1 MKNKKN
7 EYFYSLDFFRGFCG
21 YGVAISHLNAFVFKN
36 LYAEYISYLFVE
48 FFFILSGFVLY
59 PQLLK
64 VLDNKKNLITFF
76 KRRWL
81 RTIPLYLVVTVA
93 VTALTNNLFS
103 SDFFKYLTFVQ
114 KIFPNF
120 INNDYFP
127 VAWSLSIEEIFYLV
141 FPLILINLNK
151 SNFINYTV
159 GLILAFILLKFF
171 ASSYV
176 DANFLRTGSILRLDA
191 ILVGFILAHYKK
203 LIIINKVKIILIN
216 FALIL
221 LYLFNYD
228 FFMHS
233 ENSSNLNLIF
243 IALMQIT
250 GAFTLFSFIFLESL
264 IKKLKMKSLCLL
276 ISRQTYSIYL
286 IHIIFIYFL
295 DRLNFSIILSSIIY
309 IIALFTV
316 SLIIY
321 KYFEKPFLSLRPK
334 LK

>member
-103 SDFFKYLTFVQ
+103 SDFFKYLIFVQ

-141 FPLILINLNK
+141 FPL
-151 SNFINYTV
+151 
-159 GLILAFILLKFF
+159 LL
-171 ASSYV
+171 V
-176 DANFLRTGSILRLDA
+176 
-191 ILVGFILAHYKK
+191 
-203 LIIINKVKIILIN
+203 
-216 FALIL
+216 L
-221 LYLFNYD
+221 LL
-228 FFMHS
+228 
-233 ENSSNLNLIF
+233 
-243 IALMQIT
+243 
-250 GAFTLFSFIFLESL
+250 
-264 IKKLKMKSLCLL
+264 
-276 ISRQTYSIYL
+276 
-286 IHIIFIYFL
+286 
-295 DRLNFSIILSSIIY
+295 
-309 IIALFTV
+309 
-316 SLIIY
+316 
-321 KYFEKPFLSLRPK
+321 P
-334 LK
+334 